1 MAEAF
6 RELGYEVT
14 EVTGNAA
21 TRRQA
26 IAKVRAEL
34 GRGRTFDFAYSET
47 HTMPTAL
54 TEPHHLPLSPRLDS
68 GLFATLNR
76 TKIPIGLFYRDIH
89 WRFGA
94 LVELRLADQ
103 ARSDDRL
110 PPPGLAPLRGPGR
123 PSVPA
128 LVVDGFCL
136 ADSLAARAH
145 ERPTPWRRPR
155 RGGARSQ
162 ALGEWVAATLCW
174 GGVRPPLYDLE
185 PLFAALTS
193 SPTSTLTLC
202 CREEEWKSVR
212 SQYAVPANV
221 DVVHRAGHG
230 LRELYSNADAV
241 AILWR
246 VHPYLEFAM
255 PVKLMEA
262 IAFGLPVITLPGTEL
277 ARFVERESLGWVPD
291 STESAARLLNHLN
304 QHPAELAS
312 AKGRVVDAQPRHTW
326 LARARQVTDTLLAK
340 PNVIRTRASGNPI
353 TTGP

>member
-89 WRFGA
+89 WRFGPSLSYDSPIKRVVTTAFHRLDWRVYVARVDHLFLPSLSMASA
-94 LVELRLADQ
+94 LLTRWPPERMSALPPGGDPVEAEHAAKPSGSGLRL
-103 ARSDDRL
+103 L
-110 PPPGLAPLRGPGR
+110 Y
-123 PSVPA
+123 V
-128 LVVDGFCL
+128 
-136 ADSLAARAH
+136 
-145 ERPTPWRRPR
+145 
-155 RGGARSQ
+155 
-162 ALGEWVAATLCW
+162 